1 MPNALGPEY
10 DMVLGL
16 SQQHPMYKKGH
27 LSLDV
32 KISL

>member
-1 MPNALGPEY
+1 MPNAVGAEY
-10 DMVLGL
+10 NMVLGL
-16 SQQHPMYKKGH
+16 SQQHRMYKKGR